1 MEQQKHMLKIGLTGN
16 IASGKTISENIF
28 KSFGFKVISADDIV
42 HDLLKNDKNVI
53 KKVTSIFQNFD
64 ISENNTLSRKKIGKI
79 VFENKNLR
87 TKLEN
92 IIHIEVIRKINEFF
106 KHNKDEKATIAS
118 IPLLFES
125 KLQNMFDIIIFVQAN
140 ENIRLERLMNRNNY
154 SEEFAKKIMNT
165 QMDENLKIPL
175 SNFVIKNNTNEKSLK
190 VQIEDIVKKLSIL

>member
-1 MEQQKHMLKIGLTGN
+1 M
-16 IASGKTISENIF
+16 
-28 KSFGFKVISADDIV
+28 
-42 HDLLKNDKNVI
+42 
-53 KKVTSIFQNFD
+53 
-64 ISENNTLSRKKIGKI
+64 
-79 VFENKNLR
+79 FE
-87 TKLEN
+87 
-92 IIHIEVIRKINEFF
+92 
-106 KHNKDEKATIAS
+106 A
-118 IPLLFES
+118 